1 MLIGSQPQPLIV
13 QGVPANTGAVL
24 PVAFRRHTG
33 RVGVIILMPA
43 ELEPNQ
49 ENCSRD
55 PWWEQ
60 QTAAEPRAAV
70 KQQQGSRWREE
81 GRWLR

>member
-60 QTAAEPRAAV
+60 QTAAGQQEESSLAA
-70 KQQQGSRWREE
+70 GG
-81 GRWLR
+81 GRRGDG

>member
-13 QGVPANTGAVL
+13 QGEPGIIAIV
-24 PVAFRRHTG
+24 PVAFRRHIG
-33 RVGVIILMPA
+33 RVSIIILMPA

-55 PWWEQ
+55 LCWVQ
-60 QTAAEPRAAV
+60 QTAAGQQEESSLAA
-70 KQQQGSRWREE
+70 GG
-81 GRWLR
+81 GRRGDG